1 PTKADQRLRGRRD
14 GQSARLTK
22 TRTKPDTTGT
32 ARITSK
38 DVVLSCRVRR
48 VRAVSAPSRAYHS
61 PRPGPASR
69 SKGRNL
75 LCTLPRVSRK
85 FLKNQK
91 STPWCCSCR
100 VRCVLLGP
108 RLHERSTLPDRPASR
123 STFYCSFISSFDFS
137 SRPRFR
143 EIPAE
148 QPSALLSVLSSVHS
162 VSSGS
167 PPRARPKRM
176 AHATRV
182 ATNESQ
188 RGTSAR
194 KRCSLVRKPM
204 RLVAGRSGRVLRS

>member
-85 FLKNQK
+85 FLKN
-91 STPWCCSCR
+91 
-100 VRCVLLGP
+100 L
-108 RLHERSTLPDRPASR
+108 
-123 STFYCSFISSFDFS
+123 F
-137 SRPRFR
+137 
-143 EIPAE
+143 
-148 QPSALLSVLSSVHS
+148 LLSGLVRYVRFVRLSLFRPLVPSSVRLTNVPHQS
-162 VSSGS
+162 TTRTLSQTATRGA
-167 PPRARPKRM
+167 RARGARSRALSRKD
-176 AHATRV
+176 RV
-182 ATNESQ
+182 
-188 RGTSAR
+188 
-194 KRCSLVRKPM
+194 
-204 RLVAGRSGRVLRS
+204 VAA